1 MREQIAERFRSNIAR
16 AKNLVSLFEALG
28 GRGRGRRPVHAT
40 DTLRAAVV
48 FLHAALEECL
58 RTLYVWKM
66 PYNSEASLNTVPLV
80 GSQSHRAEK
89 FYLGRLAEH
98 RTKSVQQLIAD
109 SVHAQAMALSMNN
122 AADIAS
128 VLKVIGLRP
137 EDYEASLAR
146 VSLMIERRHHIV
158 HQADRNDAGGRGQQQ
173 ARPINNAT
181 VNEWIVVVE
190 QFGLEVIAAVPD
202 DLI

>member
-1 MREQIAERFRSNIAR
+1 M
-16 AKNLVSLFEALG
+16 
-28 GRGRGRRPVHAT
+28 HAT

-66 PYNSEASLNTVPLV
+66 PYSSESSLNTVPLI
-80 GSQSHRAEK
+80 GTPSHRPEK

-98 RTKSVQQLIAD
+98 RGKPVQQLIAE

-128 VLKVIGLRP
+128 VLKVIGLRA
-137 EDYEASLAR
+137 EDFESSLAR

-173 ARPINNAT
+173 ARPINQAT
-181 VNEWIVVVE
+181 VNDWIAVVE
-190 QFGLEVIAAVPD
+190 QFGLEVISAVPD